1 MYHTYLTIVVPAI
14 ISFAVTI
21 AATLFLMRYMS
32 ECGVTAVDVNKK
44 IKLVLPCGFGAA
56 LAIGFVVGTLAYS
69 FGGAFSLYP
78 LAADLKYIFATA
90 LAVMLIAFVGFLD
103 DLNVKAKPTFAT
115 GMMNTRKGLK
125 QWQKPLLTLIGA
137 LPLMAVNAGISTIS
151 IPFIGAVNFGILY
164 PLLILPLAIIFA
176 ANSFN
181 LLGGFNAIE
190 SGSGFILAVALLVYS
205 IIFGSFTGALIS
217 SILAASILAIMLF
230 NIYPAKLI
238 PGDGFTYGV
247 GAAFV
252 AAIVLGNMEAFGLII
267 FIPWIVEFFLH
278 LRGKFHVT
286 DLGTMR
292 KDGTF
297 AAPYGKRVYSW
308 THIIMNAKR
317 CKEWEVSL
325 YMWCIT
331 LCFVALGFALS
342 FFKLL

>member
-1 MYHTYLTIVVPAI
+1 MYHSYLTILVPAV
-14 ISFAVTI
+14 ISFAVTF
-21 AATLFLMRYMS
+21 AATLFLMRYMI

-44 IKLVLPCGFGAA
+44 RKIVLPCGIGAA

-103 DLNVKAKPTFAT
+103 DLNVKATPTLAT

-137 LPLMAVNAGISTIS
+137 LPLMAVNAGISVIR
-151 IPFIGAVNFGILY
+151 IPFVGSVNFGILY
-164 PLLILPLAIIFA
+164 PLLLLPLALIFA

-181 LLGGFNAIE
+181 LLGGFNGIE
-190 SGSGFILAVALLVYS
+190 TGSGFILSLALLVYS
-205 IIFGSFTGALIS
+205 ILFGTYTGALIS
-217 SILAASILAIMLF
+217 AILASSILAVLLF

-247 GAAFV
+247 GAALV
-252 AAIVLGNMEAFGLII
+252 AAMVLGNMEAFGIII
-267 FIPWIVEFFLH
+267 FIPWIIEFFLH
-278 LRGKFHVT
+278 LIKKFQVT
-286 DLGTMR
+286 DLGKRR

-297 AAPYGKRVYSW
+297 ASPYGKRVYSW
-308 THIIMNAKR
+308 THLIMNAKR

-325 YMWCIT
+325 YMWGIA
-331 LCFVALGFALS
+331 LLFVALGFTL
-342 FFKLL
+342 KLLKLL